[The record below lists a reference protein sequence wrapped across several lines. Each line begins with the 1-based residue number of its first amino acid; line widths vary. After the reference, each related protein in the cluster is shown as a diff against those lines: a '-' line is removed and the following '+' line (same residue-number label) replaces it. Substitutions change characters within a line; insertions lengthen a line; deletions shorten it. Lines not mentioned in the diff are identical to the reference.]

1 MTAAASGF
9 TGLTGEHS
17 SGPHSRPGLAELSCL
32 VVLWEVLVVELG
44 TPQPVHW
51 LLLCHGGPEG
61 KTCCPN
67 NRPCS
72 SLRSAQDHTA
82 GSYCLFPKAE
92 LLFNFCSTNETPH
105 PSSQLFCGWS

>member
-1 MTAAASGF
+1 MTTAALGF

-32 VVLWEVLVVELG
+32 AVLQEVLVVELG
-44 TPQPVHW
+44 TPQPVHR
-51 LLLCHGGPEG
+51 LLLSHGGPEG
-61 KTCCPN
+61 KPFCPK

-72 SLRSAQDHTA
+72 SLLSAQDQTA

-92 LLFNFCSTNETPH
+92 LLF
-105 PSSQLFCGWS
+105 

>member
-17 SGPHSRPGLAELSCL
+17 SGPCSRPGLAELSCL
-32 VVLWEVLVVELG
+32 VVLREVLVVKLG
-44 TPQPVHW
+44 TPQPVHR
-51 LLLCHGGPEG
+51 LLLSHGGSEG
-61 KTCCPN
+61 KPFCPN

-72 SLRSAQDHTA
+72 SLRSAQGHTA

-92 LLFNFCSTNETPH
+92 LLF
-105 PSSQLFCGWS
+105 